1 MKTESITLYFKQ
13 GKSDKVYKASL
24 EEINGKYLVN
34 FAFGRN
40 GSTLKTGT
48 KTQIPIAY
56 EKAKK
61 IYDKLVKEKS
71 AKGYIPNN
79 NNTQYV
85 YTSSQTDT
93 GIHCQLL
100 NPVEQDDLTRLIDE
114 DSWWAQEKKDGKR
127 MLLQKAVGNK
137 ITAINRRGYSTGA
150 PEVIIKTAQAIDRQ
164 FLIDGEVIEEVLY
177 VFDLLALDG
186 QDTKD
191 KTYKERLALLEN
203 LNFSGAIEPVNT
215 AKSSQEKQALYDQ
228 LKQSGSEGI
237 VFKEHSS
244 AYTAGRPNSGGN
256 QLKFKFYDTASV
268 IVSKVNDKRSVAMM
282 VYDGSQEVAIGNVT
296 IAVNKTIPAAGDVI
310 EVRYLYAYKGGSL
323 YQPTFLMQRTD
334 VTKEECT
341 IKQLKYKK
349 ED

>member
-164 FLIDGEVIEEVLY
+164 FLIDGEVIGEVLY